1 MGSNYK
7 DPHPEPNTRIRF
19 KYGKNMQIQ
28 TIGKTTIF
36 SRDPVLKQCNHSEGA
51 RLQQA
56 VLYSV
61 CFVQND
67 RSLMV
72 FASSLN
78 VAEVEQ
84 VFTQEEGKIV
94 KQTFCLIGE

>member
-1 MGSNYK
+1 MSYLQYRTTVKALDYK
-7 DPHPEPNTRIRF
+7 
-19 KYGKNMQIQ
+19 
-28 TIGKTTIF
+28 
-36 SRDPVLKQCNHSEGA
+36 LCC
-51 RLQQA
+51 
-56 VLYSV
+56 SV
-61 CFVQND
+61 YFVQND

-94 KQTFCLIGE
+94 NRHTQEEGKIVNRPNQEESKNVNRPNPRS

>member
-1 MGSNYK
+1 MSYLQYHN
-7 DPHPEPNTRIRF
+7 
-19 KYGKNMQIQ
+19 
-28 TIGKTTIF
+28 
-36 SRDPVLKQCNHSEGA
+36 EGA
-51 RLQQA
+51 RLQA

-61 CFVQND
+61 YFVQND

-94 KQTFCLIGE
+94 NRPLFLIEKRRLN